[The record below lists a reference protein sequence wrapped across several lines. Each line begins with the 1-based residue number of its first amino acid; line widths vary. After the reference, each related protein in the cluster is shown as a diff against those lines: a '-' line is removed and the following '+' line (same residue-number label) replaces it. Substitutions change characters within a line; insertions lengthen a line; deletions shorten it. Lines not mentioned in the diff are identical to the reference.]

1 MCIIIQKG
9 KEPMH
14 PVKDKVLEVNPV
26 LEGDPVPDKRNE
38 TFTCML
44 GITRWLMAI
53 TLTTSRL
60 QGDAQT

>member
-1 MCIIIQKG
+1 
-9 KEPMH
+9 MH